1 MAGLLAFNNEE
12 EADSRI
18 INLGSFLAIPSLPP
32 TSHLLG
38 KESEQHL
45 QLI

>member
-1 MAGLLAFNNEE
+1 VVGLLAFNNEE

-32 TSHLLG
+32 TSHPEV
-38 KESEQHL
+38 KESEPHL